1 MRSVVRRALPVALFA
16 ALAMMTLWTLHA
28 SSAPTKLPGGASNAA
43 VQKLGAGTTP
53 AGPLPTGDGA
63 QSADVRDL
71 DARIKSL
78 RADEHAQID
87 PLEAQIKSLR
97 DKFDPQIQDLVTQ
110 RKQLVESSESPALRD
125 LDQQED
131 QEMAALAE
139 KEKMEI
145 EKVRQDFS
153 EQRKALQA
161 KYAEEKQEAR
171 KAK

>member
-28 SSAPTKLPGGASNAA
+28 SSAPSLLPGTTAA
-43 VQKLGAGTTP
+43 QKLGAGTAP
-53 AGPLPTGDGA
+53 AGTLPTGDAA
-63 QSADVRDL
+63 QGADVRDL

-97 DKFDPQIQDLVTQ
+97 DKFDPQIQDLVAQ

-131 QEMAALAE
+131 QELASLAE

-161 KYAEEKQEAR
+161 KYAEEKAEAK